1 MNIKN
6 LRIDRRLALGFG
18 AVLLLLLGI
27 ISGFGIWHLQQVGD
41 ATQAMAKRALV
52 KGRITAQWQV
62 AEAGKTMDEIVGSV
76 RRVPALSASHALTA
90 EQGG

>member
-1 MNIKN
+1 
-6 LRIDRRLALGFG
+6 
-18 AVLLLLLGI
+18 
-27 ISGFGIWHLQQVGD
+27 
-41 ATQAMAKRALV
+41 MAKRARV

>member
-1 MNIKN
+1 
-6 LRIDRRLALGFG
+6 
-18 AVLLLLLGI
+18 
-27 ISGFGIWHLQQVGD
+27 
-41 ATQAMAKRALV
+41 MAKRALV

-62 AEAGKTMDEIVGSV
+62 AEAGNTMDEIVGSA